1 MLSLQLCRYIYTSSG
16 AVSIGERGV
25 SPFQPKSCPSF
36 VAFPQAEVLGP
47 PGSVAVPPYLPPAT
61 ESFPVLLS
69 LFSLRVSFF
78 SAPSHIVRPCAIFLC
93 IHIRCI
99 LEHLCFYPYTCR
111 MENSSVNAACSQ
123 AKVRGWQ
130 RQDASSVKSERC
142 RSCCNIFLSSAAKTP
157 FGVCAFWT
165 L

>member
-1 MLSLQLCRYIYTSSG
+1 MPLYIHFFRSRVNRGKGSFSIPTKKLSFFCRFS
-16 AVSIGERGV
+16 
-25 SPFQPKSCPSF
+25 
-36 VAFPQAEVLGP
+36 QAEVLGP

-130 RQDASSVKSERC
+130 RKDASSVKSERC
-142 RSCCNIFLSSAAKTP
+142 RSSCNIFLPSAAKTP